1 VTTAP
6 APNEACPT
14 EGLIVVCGLGS
25 LGQTCLLRLLPFA
38 VPLRGIDCR
47 PPAWRHTRLEER
59 LAPDLVLGDMRL
71 PNVLRLAGAEGA
83 RAVLLLSSESTVNFE
98 AALQVRLLN
107 PSAEIVVRS
116 SGRLASLGAL
126 LEQRLPG
133 VAVVD
138 PLLLTAGAI
147 TEALRPGDQV
157 ATFAVDGQS
166 YRVLEGLVE
175 DRRLQRALR
184 LNGSREGQQPGLLIT
199 PMGAHRQRD
208 ADVTAAPRPGGAM
221 VLWRRL
227 LAVPLRWLGQRTPL
241 QRGFMLVLLA
251 LLGGGMALFSRAG
264 GWKQGMFV
272 TLALLKG
279 EYVDPVNV
287 VLDPEGG
294 IRAAGPWLIGGSL
307 FYSLMGTLLTSLLV
321 AVILEWL
328 LRERFGPPRPGR
340 LRRGSRRI
348 LLIEGGELAVKVAGA
363 LHLERHA
370 VVRVDSRP
378 DPPREAPGV
387 VVFDRAEPA
396 LEALEPCRVE
406 AVGLLSP
413 DLLANLQGA
422 LDLQRRWPLA
432 RVGILAH
439 ALEAVDQLGRLL
451 GGVSVISITDLAA
464 DAVVATAFGER
475 VEEIRSIQ
483 GVNLLLVRIRIEAGD
498 TLRGLSISRV
508 ENGYGVTAVQ
518 LSRPGRATPLVLPSP
533 DLLLADGDQ
542 LLVLATL
549 AELRRIEAG
558 RLTPPA
564 WRVRL
569 RGALP
574 EERQFDALQA
584 LARHLGAAPG
594 ALAGLLDGEEHLTPA
609 LDEDLGELLV
619 RELRRQGVRCELEPV
634 GEGG

>member
-1 VTTAP
+1 MTSTTTATHR
-6 APNEACPT
+6 ACPR
-14 EGLIVVCGLGS
+14 EGLILVCGLGS
-25 LGQTCLLRLLPFA
+25 LGQACLLRLLPFE
-38 VPLRGIDCR
+38 VPLVGVDWRQ
-47 PPAWRHTRLEER
+47 PAWRHPSLEQHFAR
-59 LAPDLVLGDMRL
+59 NLVLGDMRL
-71 PNVLRLAGAEGA
+71 PHVLRQAGVASA

-98 AALQVRLLN
+98 AALQARLLN
-107 PSAEIVVRS
+107 PGAEIVVRS
-116 SGRLASLGAL
+116 SGKLASLGTL
-126 LEQRLPG
+126 LEERLPG
-133 VAVVD
+133 LAVVD

-166 YRVLEGLVE
+166 YRVLEGPVE

-184 LNGSREGQQPGLLIT
+184 LNGNQEGQEPRLLIT
-199 PMGAHRQRD
+199 PMGARGHQGTD
-208 ADVTAAPRPGGAM
+208 GTAEPRPGEAKVPG
-221 VLWRRL
+221 RRP
-227 LAVPLRWLGQRTPL
+227 LAVPLGWLRQRTPL
-241 QRGFMLVLLA
+241 QRGFMLLLLA

-287 VLDPEGG
+287 VLGPEGG
-294 IRAAGPWLIGGSL
+294 IGAAAPWLIGGSL

-348 LLIEGGELAVKVAGA
+348 LLIEGGELGVKVAAA
-363 LHLERHA
+363 LHPERHA

-378 DPPREAPGV
+378 DPPRPPGDV
-387 VVFDRAEPA
+387 VLFDRVEPA
-396 LEALEPCRVE
+396 LAALEPCRVE
-406 AVGLLSP
+406 AIGLLSP

-432 RVGILAH
+432 RLAILAH
-439 ALEAVDQLGRLL
+439 AVEAVDQLGELL
-451 GGVSVISITDLAA
+451 GGVAVISTMDLVA

-475 VEEIRSIQ
+475 VEEIRILA
-483 GVNLLLVRIRIEAGD
+483 GVNVLLVRYRIRAGD
-498 TLRGLSISRV
+498 TLRGRSISRV
-508 ENGYGVTAVQ
+508 EHGYGVTAVQ
-518 LSRPGRATPLVLPSP
+518 LLRPGRATPMVLPSP

-549 AELRRIEAG
+549 GDLRRIEAG
-558 RLTPPA
+558 RCRPPA

-569 RGALP
+569 QGAP
-574 EERQFDALQA
+574 RDDRHFDALQA
-584 LARHLGAAPG
+584 LARHLGEAPG
-594 ALAGLLDGEEHLTPA
+594 ALTGLLDGEEHLTQPI
-609 LDEDLGELLV
+609 DEDLGEMLV
-619 RELRRQGVRCELEPV
+619 RELRRQGVHCRLEEV
-634 GEGG
+634 G